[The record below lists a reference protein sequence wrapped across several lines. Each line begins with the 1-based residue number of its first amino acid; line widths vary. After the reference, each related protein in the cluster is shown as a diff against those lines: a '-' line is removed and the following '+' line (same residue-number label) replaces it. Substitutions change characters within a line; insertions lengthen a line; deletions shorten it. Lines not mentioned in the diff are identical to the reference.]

1 MDTTENLI
9 DTVIDLRQKNLIEKL
24 KKKTLHHCDKC
35 MYIHTWYLRFLKTR
49 ASLEHFSLE
58 HGEAESNL

>member
-1 MDTTENLI
+1 
-9 DTVIDLRQKNLIEKL
+9 
-24 KKKTLHHCDKC
+24 
-35 MYIHTWYLRFLKTR
+35 MYVYTHMWYLRFLKTR